1 MPRSVVERIVLTL
14 RGIGATV
21 GVDESLRPAA
31 VSTED
36 QHECRRRWHL
46 EPMSGID
53 SDQNAVT
60 VGRSTREGSLVE
72 APLHRASPF
81 GFCSGQFVV
90 R

>member
-14 RGIGATV
+14 RLIGATV
-21 GVDESLRPAA
+21 DVDESLRPAA

-36 QHECRRRWHL
+36 QRECRRRWHL

-60 VGRSTREGSLVE
+60 EVGPHERGLLVE

-81 GFCSGQFVV
+81 GCCSGQFVV

>member
-60 VGRSTREGSLVE
+60 EVGPQERGLWWRPLSIAHPRLV
-72 APLHRASPF
+72 S
-81 GFCSGQFVV
+81 V
-90 R
+90 RGGLS